1 MNLLAVTFTFI
12 LLPLFCFS
20 QQKMESMKTAQE
32 YFNKGDWK
40 KALNS
45 YEQII
50 RQSKTNEN
58 DPLLWYKKGYCLQ
71 QLKQYDNALS
81 CYTKAEELKLAIP
94 SSQARLF
101 FAMAKIYALKKDISF
116 SLHYLNKELST
127 GYFNY
132 SLMDTTSEF
141 SVFKNDTDFNV
152 FKKEAYA
159 AAFPCMLNSKAREFD
174 FWVGEWKAY
183 ETDTHV
189 LRGHS
194 IIQVASGGCMILE
207 NWTSL
212 VTDYTG
218 KSMNFIDNLTGL
230 WQQVWVGSEGSG
242 QTVYYNG
249 RYFENAMHFEYDPP
263 LVNDKKLKGRFTF
276 FNLGPD
282 LVRQLQE
289 TSADD
294 GNTWTSIYDFIY
306 ERVKVK
312 DTKKD
317 YFRKPKAF

>member
-1 MNLLAVTFTFI
+1 MNLLFTTFVFL
-12 LLPLFCFS
+12 LLPVFCFS
-20 QQKMESMKTAQE
+20 QLKMSPMETAQD
-32 YFNKGDWK
+32 YFEKGDWK
-40 KALNS
+40 KALSS
-45 YEQII
+45 YEKII
-50 RQSKTNEN
+50 NQAETYKN

-71 QLKQYDNALS
+71 QLKQYDKALS
-81 CYTKAEELKLAIP
+81 CYTKAEELKPSFP
-94 SSQARLF
+94 SSQASLF
-101 FAMAKIYALKKDISF
+101 SAMAKVYALKNDV
-116 SLHYLNKELST
+116 SLSLWYLNKELST

-132 SLMDTTSEF
+132 SRMDTASEF
-141 SVFKNDTDFNV
+141 AVFNNDTSFNS

-159 AAFPCMLNSKAREFD
+159 IAFPCMLNPKAREFD
-174 FWVGEWKAY
+174 FWVGEWNAY
-183 ETDTHV
+183 ETDTHI

-194 IIQVASGGCMILE
+194 IIQVSSGGCMILE

-218 KSMNFIDNLTGL
+218 KSMNFIDNVTGL

-263 LVNDKKLKGRFTF
+263 LTNDKKLKGRFTF

-282 LVRQLQE
+282 IVRQLQE

-294 GNTWTSIYDFIY
+294 GKTWIPVYDFIY
-306 ERVKVK
+306 ERVKAG
-312 DTKKD
+312 DNKKD
-317 YFRKPKAF
+317 HFRKPKAF